1 MKIMRGLMAAAVA
14 VVLAGGAGLAQI
26 PAPPSPAETPAEP
39 PAAAAVTK
47 EQALAPKP
55 EDIGMGDPNAPVKWI
70 EYASAGCSHCAA
82 MTLETLPKV
91 KAAYID
97 TGKVYYVL
105 RDYPLDN
112 LSLGASVLARCLPK
126 EKFHPFMET
135 VFSRQKEWRAPEVTE
150 PGKVLTAMAVE
161 AGLTPEQ
168 AEACLKDRAQ
178 FDRIVAT
185 RTEAETVLGVNSTP
199 TNFINGEVTVGAA
212 PFEEFEK
219 LLKTALGE

>member
-1 MKIMRGLMAAAVA
+1 LAAVFGLA
-14 VVLAGGAGLAQI
+14 VAGAQI
-26 PAPPSPAETPAEP
+26 PPAPPVAEAPASAP
-39 PAAAAVTK
+39 VTK
-47 EQALAPKP
+47 EQALAPKA
-55 EDIGMGDPNAPVKWI
+55 EDIGMGDPNAPVKWV
-70 EYASAGCSHCAA
+70 EYASAGCGHCAA

-105 RDYPLDN
+105 RDFPLDN

-135 VFSRQKEWRAPEVTE
+135 VFARQKDWRAPEVTD
-150 PGKVLTAMAVE
+150 PGKVLIAMAGE
-161 AGLTPEQ
+161 AGLTPE
-168 AEACLKDRAQ
+168 AADACLKDRAL

-199 TNFINGEVTVGAA
+199 TSFINGEATTGAV
-212 PFEEFEK
+212 PFEAFEK
-219 LLKTALGE
+219 LLKAALGE